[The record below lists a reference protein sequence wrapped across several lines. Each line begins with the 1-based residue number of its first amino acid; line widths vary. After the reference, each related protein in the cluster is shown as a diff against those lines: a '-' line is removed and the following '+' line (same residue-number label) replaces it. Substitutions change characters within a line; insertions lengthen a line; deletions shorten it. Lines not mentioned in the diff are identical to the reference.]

1 MTTSIVSNHTRGA
14 IRLVAALAAS
24 ATLAACS
31 GGGITPDATSA
42 ASGGSSG
49 GGGTTVTASPY
60 LLYSSNYVIYS
71 VETNGSFLHSVQN
84 GNIYTNF
91 TGNLNYGCGSS
102 LQANIDATQFYYL
115 QVQADSNGGPPAGQ
129 NCQSTGGAAPTAA
142 ADGAQLSIQAPGTS
156 ADVAASQSLTP
167 LDISQATTLL
177 IQMGNIYTQG
187 DIQNAV
193 GGNATVFTVTLN
205 NDTSVKQDGSG
216 QTAICYYYQTLG
228 TIGRSAAAPLGMLNY
243 AIPFSAFTTPN
254 CPKGSMATLKSTGVT
269 SISVGFTGDQ
279 NPNLVQNEYDV
290 IAVGYVGFTM

>member
-1 MTTSIVSNHTRGA
+1 MTTSIESNHTRGA
-14 IRLVAALAAS
+14 MRLAAVLAAS
-24 ATLAACS
+24 AILAACN
-31 GGGITPDATSA
+31 GGGITPSATT
-42 ASGGSSG
+42 ASSSSSSG
-49 GGGTTVTASPY
+49 GGGTTVSASPY
-60 LLYSSNYVIYS
+60 LLYASNYVIYS
-71 VETNGSFLHSVQN
+71 AETNGSFLHSVQN
-84 GNIYTNF
+84 GNLYTNF

-102 LQANIDATQFYYL
+102 SQTNITATQFYYL
-115 QVQADSNGGPPAGQ
+115 QVQADSNGGPPNGQ
-129 NCQSTGGAAPTAA
+129 NCQSTGGAAPTTAG
-142 ADGAQLSIQAPGTS
+142 DGAQLSIQAPGTS
-156 ADVAASQSLTP
+156 AEVAGSQSLTP

-187 DIQNAV
+187 DIPNAV

-228 TIGRSAAAPLGMLNY
+228 TIGRGTVAPLGMLNY
-243 AIPFSAFTTPN
+243 AIPLSSFGCANSVPI
-254 CPKGSMATLKSTGVT
+254 STLLSTGVT